1 MTGKSFQSADS
12 VWDAWGAEVGVEV
25 RVGAGVIGE
34 YFLGFCV
41 VVGKDATASAG
52 NICVGAPTGMLME
65 VGFVSPVQ
73 AVIKKQTNKIRI
85 NRRFIA
91 FKYSGGKL
99 IIDEILCYTR
109 SMAYQGLLHKY
120 GTLLDLPLYTSA
132 SAVSLLEGN
141 TPLIKAD
148 NLARQLGGEFE
159 LFIKYEGLNP
169 TGSFKD
175 RGMTAA
181 VSEALGR
188 GATTVI
194 CASTGNTAASAAAYA
209 ARAGMKSIVLI
220 PQGKVAAGK
229 LAGAIAYGAQVIQI
243 DGSFDD
249 ALTMVIEIT
258 NKHPICLVNSINPY
272 RIEGQKTSAF
282 EICDVLDSAPDWLCL
297 PVGNAGN
304 ITSYWAGFKQ
314 YNQMKSTGLPQVLGV
329 QAAGSAPLVLGHP
342 IENPET
348 VATAIRIGKPARG
361 EQALQAAEESKGR
374 IIAAT
379 DDQILEMQKTL
390 ARLEGIWVEPA
401 SAAGLAG
408 LAIEIA
414 NGTLNPKGKRVVAIC
429 TGHGLKDP
437 EIITKDMQK
446 PSIVPPKLEA
456 LEEVILA

>member
-1 MTGKSFQSADS
+1 MT
-12 VWDAWGAEVGVEV
+12 
-25 RVGAGVIGE
+25 
-34 YFLGFCV
+34 
-41 VVGKDATASAG
+41 
-52 NICVGAPTGMLME
+52 
-65 VGFVSPVQ
+65 
-73 AVIKKQTNKIRI
+73 
-85 NRRFIA
+85 
-91 FKYSGGKL
+91 
-99 IIDEILCYTR
+99 
-109 SMAYQGLLHKY
+109 YQGLLHKY
-120 GTLLDLPLYTSA
+120 GHLLDLPSYTRT
-132 SAVSLLEGN
+132 VSLLEGD
-141 TPLIKAD
+141 TPLIKAEA
-148 NLARQLGGEFE
+148 LARQLGGGFE

-181 VSEALGR
+181 IGEALGR
-188 GATTVI
+188 GARTVI

-209 ARAGMKSIVLI
+209 ARAGLKSIVLI
-220 PQGKVAAGK
+220 PEGKVAAGK

-282 EICDVLDSAPDWLCL
+282 EICDALESAPDLLCL

-314 YNQMKSTGLPQVLGV
+314 YNESKSTGLPQVLGV
-329 QAAGSAPLVLGHP
+329 QAAGAAPLVLGHP
-342 IENPET
+342 IEKPET

-379 DDQILEMQKTL
+379 DEQIVHMQKTL
-390 ARLEGIWVEPA
+390 ATLEGIWVEPA

-408 LAIEIA
+408 LAMEMA
-414 NGTLNPKGKRVVAIC
+414 RGALDVQGKRVVAIC

-446 PSIVPPKLEA
+446 PLIVPPKLEA
-456 LEEVILA
+456 LEEVILRN